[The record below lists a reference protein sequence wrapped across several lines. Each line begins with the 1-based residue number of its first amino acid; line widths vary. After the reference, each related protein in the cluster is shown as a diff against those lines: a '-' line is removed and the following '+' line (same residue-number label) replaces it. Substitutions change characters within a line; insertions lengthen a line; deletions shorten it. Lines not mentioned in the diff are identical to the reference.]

1 MKRLFVIEVFALVI
15 AFSAC
20 KDTGGEQATVNAASN
35 TTTDN
40 RSAELFRINREVTRA
55 IETGDAETIRKHLGT
70 DGVDHGGGPNGTD
83 LKGEDLVK
91 HLASV
96 HNDID
101 NMKMEIL
108 QEAANGEYVF
118 TLMRL
123 TGTTNKPVWG
133 MPANFKIDS
142 KSVDVVRVENMKM
155 KDHWSYMDPAEMMKM
170 MPPTAN
176 KTAMK

>member
-1 MKRLFVIEVFALVI
+1 MKRLFVIEVLALVI

-20 KDTGGEQATVNAASN
+20 KDTGSEKAAVNASTN
-35 TTTDN
+35 TTSDDSHVALLRT
-40 RSAELFRINREVTRA
+40 NREVSHA
-55 IETGDAETIRKHLGT
+55 IETGDVEVLRKHLGT
-70 DGVDHGGGPNGTD
+70 NSVDHGSGPNGTD
-83 LKGEDLVK
+83 IAGEDLIK
-91 HLASV
+91 QLAAV

-108 QEAANGEYVF
+108 QEATNVEYVF
-118 TLMRL
+118 TLVHL

-142 KSVDVVRVENMKM
+142 KSVDVVRVDNMKM

-170 MPPTAN
+170 MPRATN